1 MGGRHRIGRFE
12 RHKKTIVLGP
22 GEMGKRAAIAK
33 KNETMRVI
41 NQSQY
46 MIQSQISFG
55 ELLDNFLRAHAS
67 RLGNVAQLKY
77 ANLIKN
83 HVRPAF
89 GDLLI
94 CELTT
99 QRIQSWLDEKAQ
111 AGFSW
116 STRTDLRNLLV
127 GHFQSCNRMGP
138 V

>member
-1 MGGRHRIGRFE
+1 MAGLE

-67 RLGNVAQLKY
+67 RLSNVAQLKY

-89 GDLLI
+89 
-94 CELTT
+94 
-99 QRIQSWLDEKAQ
+99 W
-111 AGFSW
+111 
-116 STRTDLRNLLV
+116 
-127 GHFQSCNRMGP
+127 
-138 V
+138 